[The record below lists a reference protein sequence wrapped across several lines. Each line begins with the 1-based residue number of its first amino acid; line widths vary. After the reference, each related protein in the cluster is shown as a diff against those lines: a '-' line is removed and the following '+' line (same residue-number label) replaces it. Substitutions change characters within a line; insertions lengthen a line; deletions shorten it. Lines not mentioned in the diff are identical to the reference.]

1 MALMFPNASRSYD
14 ATRRAIR
21 FWGYD
26 SAMEW
31 SFFVTADALKQIRP
45 SMDPDEAGM
54 LGVFDAHRDLI
65 RAAAAK
71 LYLRGRKGSYELGV
85 AELCGA

>member
-1 MALMFPNASRSYD
+1 
-14 ATRRAIR
+14 
-21 FWGYD
+21 
-26 SAMEW
+26 
-31 SFFVTADALKQIRP
+31 
-45 SMDPDEAGM
+45 MDPDEAGM

-65 RAAAAK
+65 CAAAVK